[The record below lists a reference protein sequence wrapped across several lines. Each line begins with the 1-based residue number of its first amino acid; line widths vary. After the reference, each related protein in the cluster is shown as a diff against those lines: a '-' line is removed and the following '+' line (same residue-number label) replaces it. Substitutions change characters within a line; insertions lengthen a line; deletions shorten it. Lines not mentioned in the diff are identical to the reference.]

1 MSTKAQVLII
11 ACGALAREIT
21 RAMEIAGL
29 ADVKVQ
35 CLPAEYHN
43 YPDRITPAVERKIA
57 ENRSKYSTI
66 FVAYGDCGTGG
77 QLDEM
82 LSRYQVERLPGDHCY
97 EFFAGNR
104 MFEQLQENEPG
115 TFYLTDFLV
124 RHFDRVI
131 VKGLGLDRHPQLRE
145 AYFGNYRRLV
155 YLSQERSEDL
165 VVEARSAAD
174 RLGLT
179 FDHVH
184 TGYGDLA
191 VAVNHLQTNR
201 TDA

>member
-1 MSTKAQVLII
+1 MSTKASVLII

-21 RAMEIAGL
+21 RAIEMAGL
-29 ADVKVQ
+29 VDVKVQ
-35 CLPAEYHN
+35 CLPAEFHN
-43 YPDRITPAVERKIA
+43 YPDRITPAIERKIL
-57 ENRSKYSTI
+57 ENLSTYSKI

-104 MFEQLQENEPG
+104 TFEQLQETEPG

-131 VKGLGLDRHPQLRE
+131 VSGLGLDRHPQLRD

-165 VVEARSAAD
+165 LAEARTAAD
-174 RLGLT
+174 SLGLA

-191 VAVNHLQTNR
+191 VAVNQLQGDC